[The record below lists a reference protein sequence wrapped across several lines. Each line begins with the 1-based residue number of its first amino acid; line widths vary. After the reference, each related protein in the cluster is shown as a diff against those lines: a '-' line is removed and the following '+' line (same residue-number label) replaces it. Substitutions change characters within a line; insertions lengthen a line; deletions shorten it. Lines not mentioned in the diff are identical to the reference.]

1 MEIITKLKLIKKQ
14 CEEHR
19 HGCDNCPYE
28 NKYHTCKVKE
38 AVYEMCK
45 SPALWDIEQIEGLLK

>member
-1 MEIITKLKLIKKQ
+1 MEIVTKLKLIKKQ

-45 SPALWDIEQIEGLLK
+45 SPALWDIEQI